1 MVSNFV
7 VQRNLPI
14 ATADYLEPL
23 FKSIFPDSKIDSS
36 YSSARTK
43 TTAIVNEDYGTH
55 CHDFIVQHCEN
66 FPYSCGTDGGNDNGT
81 YKMNPVSIYIY
92 MVLTLLKSLLIT
104 ITVLHDVKG
113 TWCYS

>member
-23 FKSIFPDSKIDSS
+23 FKGIFPDSKIDSS

-104 ITVLHDVKG
+104 ITVPA
-113 TWCYS
+113 